1 MMIAGITRSDLLLA
15 YIEKY
20 HIGDNVLVVHLN
32 DTEGC
37 KKILSDLSDKLDLS
51 VPSRFEMDSDYIFI
65 SFYKQDLV
73 KFLRDHSR
81 LVYNTRLDLYVG
93 GVFYGVN

>member
-1 MMIAGITRSDLLLA
+1 MMIAGITRSELLLA

-37 KKILSDLSDKLDLS
+37 KKILRDLSSNLELAI
-51 VPSRFEMDSDYIFI
+51 PSRFELDSDYIFI
-65 SFYKQDLV
+65 SFYKQELV

-81 LVYNTRLDLYVG
+81 LVYNTRLDLYVD
-93 GVFYGVN
+93 GVFYGIN